1 MKTTVYLPDFVQAFR
16 RIRPKQFSDNALVA
30 LFNHLEAIDREYEH
44 EMDLDV
50 IALCCDW
57 TEYPDAIE
65 AAEAY
70 GWESEDVGD
79 DEKADT
85 SDREALEFLADETTV
100 IEFEGG
106 VLVQNY

>member
-16 RIRPKQFSDNALVA
+16 RIRPDQFGRNALVA
-30 LFNHLEAIDREYEH
+30 LFDHLEAIDRESET
-44 EMDLDV
+44 EMELDV

-57 TEYPDAIE
+57 TEYPNAVE

-79 DEKADT
+79 EKADT
-85 SDREALEFLADETTV
+85 SDREALEYLQDETTV
-100 IEFEGG
+100 LEFEGG

>member
-16 RIRPKQFSDNALVA
+16 RIRPEQFSRNALVA
-30 LFNHLEAIDREYEH
+30 LFDHLEAIDRESED
-44 EMDLDV
+44 EMELDV

-57 TEYPDAIE
+57 TEYANAIE

-85 SDREALEFLADETTV
+85 SEREALEFLNDETTV
-100 IEFEGG
+100 IEFQGG
-106 VLVQNY
+106 VVVQNF